1 MAVRPKT
8 ADLPGS
14 KARGWASLIASVL
27 VIVVICGIAVFLG
40 AAMFAPGVRFTPG
53 NGAIFGALAIGF
65 AMFIAGGVLGVFN
78 GIGQIRTGRRSK
90 PLTIAIMVIMPM
102 AFVVV
107 LFGAL
112 LQR

>member
-8 ADLPGS
+8 ERPPIS
-14 KARGWASLIASVL
+14 KGRAWVSVIAGIFVILI
-27 VIVVICGIAVFLG
+27 ICGIGVFLV

-65 AMFIAGGVLGVFN
+65 AMFIVGGVLGVFN

-90 PLTIAIMVIMPM
+90 PLTIAIMVIMPL
-102 AFVVV
+102 AFVVI
-107 LFGAL
+107 LLGAAM
-112 LQR
+112 QR